1 MKKILLASVA
11 LMLSAV
17 AVGQN
22 RSKMNLST
30 LRFLKEQQ
38 GEVKR
43 MSQQE
48 SEAERQYV
56 DCFIRYSQPCEEAL
70 EALGVKVMVDVDGI
84 MTARVPVAAM
94 DDVTNLDAVTS
105 LNISEKTNLDS
116 DVARAATHVFEVQKG
131 KENRLPLNYD
141 GTGVVLGMI
150 DGGVD
155 FTHPALRTADGHSR
169 ISAAY
174 FPGRKPQPGT
184 PAVMVNGKP

>member
-38 GEVKR
+38 SEVKR

-70 EALGVKVMVDVDGI
+70 EALGVKVMLDVDGI

-94 DDVTNLDAVTS
+94 DDVADLEAVTRARENYR
-105 LNISEKTNLDS
+105 LNKERETTSKDEEK
-116 DVARAATHVFEVQKG
+116 G
-131 KENRLPLNYD
+131 IKE
-141 GTGVVLGMI
+141 
-150 DGGVD
+150 
-155 FTHPALRTADGHSR
+155 
-169 ISAAY
+169 
-174 FPGRKPQPGT
+174 
-184 PAVMVNGKP
+184 